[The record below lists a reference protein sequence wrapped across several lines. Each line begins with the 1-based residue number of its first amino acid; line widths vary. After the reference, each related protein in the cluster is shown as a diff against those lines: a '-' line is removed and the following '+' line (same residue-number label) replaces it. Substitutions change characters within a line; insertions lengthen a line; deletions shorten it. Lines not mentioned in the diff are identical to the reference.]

1 MRRLM
6 CFLSLAL
13 LICQAAF
20 ADERNQIPSCY
31 AANGLDAKAA
41 APVRDITILIDQ
53 TTLLDEPLKRSIMQA
68 VGELFVPG
76 ISFSVIRFSAYAQ
89 GRYTSVSAR
98 GVLEPPLGPKAR
110 NAIGVNVLK
119 RFDACMGGQLAYG
132 RKMAAKAINE
142 ALSGA
147 SSDLAKSDIFSAL
160 REASAIPRQ
169 SPAKDRLLILVSDM
183 LENSAVTSFYANGA
197 VRTINPEQEL
207 HKAEKGGLLADFG
220 GARVYVIGAGL
231 VAADTS
237 GKKAVYRDPKTMRLL
252 ADFWAGYFGKSG
264 ASLAGFGQPELLT
277 PIR

>member
-1 MRRLM
+1 
-6 CFLSLAL
+6 
-13 LICQAAF
+13 
-20 ADERNQIPSCY
+20 
-31 AANGLDAKAA
+31 
-41 APVRDITILIDQ
+41 
-53 TTLLDEPLKRSIMQA
+53 
-68 VGELFVPG
+68 
-76 ISFSVIRFSAYAQ
+76 
-89 GRYTSVSAR
+89 
-98 GVLEPPLGPKAR
+98 
-110 NAIGVNVLK
+110 
-119 RFDACMGGQLAYG
+119 
-132 RKMAAKAINE
+132 MAAKAINE

-160 REASAIPRQ
+160 REASTIPRQ
-169 SPAKDRLLILVSDM
+169 SLAKDRLLILVSDM

-207 HKAEKGGLLADFG
+207 RKTEQVGLFADFG

-252 ADFWAGYFGKSG
+252 ADFWTGYFGKSS